1 MSALD
6 WVIILVVLLSAALAA
21 AQGFL
26 FEVFSLAGVVI
37 GYLLA
42 VWEYQRV
49 AAWFAPY
56 VKQPWVAEIAGF
68 LVIFVAVILLA
79 GIAGRLARWSAREAG
94 LRWFDRV
101 LGGAFGLVRGVLV
114 AAVLTMALASFAPG
128 SQWLARSSIGPYV
141 LVVGRAAIWVAP
153 SEVRQ
158 RFRQG
163 LKGLHDGNAPQPPAA
178 SRGTL
183 SGATDL

>member
-1 MSALD
+1 MSGLD
-6 WVIILVVLLSAALAA
+6 WLIIAVVLLSVALAA

-26 FEVFSLAGVVI
+26 FEAFSLAGVVL

-42 VWEYQRV
+42 AWEYQRV

-68 LVIFVAVILLA
+68 LVIFIAVVLLA
-79 GIAGRLARWSAREAG
+79 GIAGRLARWSAKEAG

-114 AAVLTMALASFAPG
+114 AAVLAMALASFAPG
-128 SQWLARSSIGPYV
+128 SQWLARSQIGPYV

-158 RFRQG
+158 RFREG
-163 LKGLHDGNAPQPPAA
+163 LKGLRDFKDTQQPPAA
-178 SRGTL
+178 SGPPPGRRN
-183 SGATDL
+183 